1 MFNKIL
7 DERVLLARAEQ
18 IRIFP
23 KAIVVLYARIF
34 FQEKEESIM
43 NETRKSKQG
52 RKRMWKVFFSI
63 LMVVMVGA
71 VAYLFK
77 AYSDIGS
84 TADSIYTSV
93 NVNEMRDEA
102 IEVETAT
109 QPISFLLLGADTGT
123 AEEERTETGRSDT
136 IIVCTVNP
144 NTKTT
149 TLLSIPRDSYAEIVG
164 YSDLYDYYGD
174 YYDKM
179 NHAYAFGGTEM
190 SINTVQEF
198 LNIPIDYYVEVN
210 FDGLVDIVD
219 AVGGIEITS
228 PLTFDFY
235 GPQFIEGQTQTLTGY
250 DALQFSRMRKQ
261 DPEGDLGR
269 QKRQQMVIKAILDKV
284 LTMGTV
290 VNYKN
295 ILATLE
301 DNVQLNMSLDEILS
315 IASGYRKSM
324 ENFQQFYV
332 EGEEMYIDEIYYYY
346 VDPQERLRL
355 SNILRTELELPEIR
369 IDEISTSANEP
380 YYDTDAYSTDS
391 SYSDTT
397 YDSSTYGQSDVYT
410 PNYSDPYS
418 AEESYSYEDTT
429 TQDSYYEEATYDSA
443 Y

>member
-1 MFNKIL
+1 MSCWM
-7 DERVLLARAEQ
+7 
-18 IRIFP
+18 
-23 KAIVVLYARIF
+23 IVV
-34 FQEKEESIM
+34 SINSLSRERGTAKM
-43 NETRKSKQG
+43 NETRKSRQG
-52 RKRMWKVFFSI
+52 KKRI
-63 LMVVMVGA
+63 LKTVLSVLMIAMVG
-71 VAYLFK
+71 VIAYMFK

-84 TADSIYTSV
+84 TAESIYNEVSV
-93 NVNEMRDEA
+93 VEMREES

-109 QPISFLLLGADTGT
+109 QPISFVLLGVDTGT

-164 YSDLYDYYGD
+164 YSDVYDYYGD

-290 VNYKN
+290 VN
-295 ILATLE
+295 
-301 DNVQLNMSLDEILS
+301 
-315 IASGYRKSM
+315 
-324 ENFQQFYV
+324 
-332 EGEEMYIDEIYYYY
+332 
-346 VDPQERLRL
+346 
-355 SNILRTELELPEIR
+355 
-369 IDEISTSANEP
+369 
-380 YYDTDAYSTDS
+380 
-391 SYSDTT
+391 
-397 YDSSTYGQSDVYT
+397 
-410 PNYSDPYS
+410 
-418 AEESYSYEDTT
+418 
-429 TQDSYYEEATYDSA
+429 
-443 Y
+443 

>member
-7 DERVLLARAEQ
+7 DERVLLARAGQ
-18 IRIFP
+18 NRIIPVGQLF
-23 KAIVVLYARIF
+23 YALILI
-34 FQEKEESIM
+34 QEKEERMM
-43 NETRKSKQG
+43 NETRKGKNG
-52 RKRMWKVFFSI
+52 RKRVWKVIFSVLLI
-63 LMVVMVGA
+63 GMVGT

-84 TADSIYTSV
+84 TAESIYTSV
-93 NVNEMRDEA
+93 NVNEMREEE

-164 YSDLYDYYGD
+164 YSDVYDYYGD

-198 LNIPIDYYVEVN
+198 LNVAIDYYVEVN

-235 GPQFIEGQTQTLTGY
+235 GPQFIEGETRILDGY
-250 DALQFSRMRKQ
+250 EALQFSQMRKQ

-346 VDPQERLRL
+346 VDPEERLRL
-355 SNILRTELELPEIR
+355 SNILRNELELPEIT
-369 IDEISTSANEP
+369 IEEMETSADEP
-380 YYDTDAYSTDS
+380 YYYSDDYSSTDTTDSTVDDYSSEYYVDPTTEYESSYYETETGTTTYSEETYYSETDS
-391 SYSDTT
+391 SY
-397 YDSSTYGQSDVYT
+397 Y
-410 PNYSDPYS
+410 
-418 AEESYSYEDTT
+418 
-429 TQDSYYEEATYDSA
+429 
-443 Y
+443 

>member
-1 MFNKIL
+1 
-7 DERVLLARAEQ
+7 
-18 IRIFP
+18 
-23 KAIVVLYARIF
+23 
-34 FQEKEESIM
+34 M
-43 NETRKSKQG
+43 NETRKSRQG
-52 RKRMWKVFFSI
+52 KKRLLKTVLSI
-63 LMVVMVGA
+63 LLIGMVGA

-84 TADSIYTSV
+84 TAESIFNEVSV
-93 NVNEMRDEA
+93 VEMREES

-149 TLLSIPRDSYAEIVG
+149 TLLSIPRDSYTEIVG

-179 NHAYAFGGTEM
+179 NHAYAYGGTEM

-210 FDGLVDIVD
+210 FNGLVDIVD

-235 GPQFIEGQTQTLTGY
+235 GPQFIEGETRILDGY
-250 DALQFSRMRKQ
+250 ESLQFARMRKQ

-301 DNVQLNMSLDEILS
+301 DNVQMNISLDEIVS
-315 IASGYRKSM
+315 IASGYRKSV
-324 ENFQQFYV
+324 ENFQQYYV
-332 EGEEMYIDEIYYYY
+332 EGQEIYIDEIYYYY
-346 VDPQERLRL
+346 VNPEERLRL
-355 SNILRTELELPEIR
+355 SNMLRAELELPEITL
-369 IDEISTSANEP
+369 DEISTSANEP
-380 YYDTDAYSTDS
+380 YFDTLPSQSDSSSLETTEDTYDTSTS
-391 SYSDTT
+391 SPS
-397 YDSSTYGQSDVYT
+397 GVYT

-418 AEESYSYEDTT
+418 YEEDTYT
-429 TQDSYYEEATYDSA
+429 EDVYSDDTYYEESVYDSS

>member
-7 DERVLLARAEQ
+7 DERVLLARAGQ
-18 IRIFP
+18 NRIIPVGQLF
-23 KAIVVLYARIF
+23 YALIF
-34 FQEKEESIM
+34 IQEKEERMM
-43 NETRKSKQG
+43 NETRKGKHG
-52 RKRMWKVFFSI
+52 RKRVWKVIFSVLLI
-63 LMVVMVGA
+63 GMVGT

-84 TADSIYTSV
+84 TAESIYTSV
-93 NVNEMRDEA
+93 NVNEMREEE

-164 YSDLYDYYGD
+164 YSDVYDYYGD

-179 NHAYAFGGTEM
+179 SHAYAFGGTEM

-198 LNIPIDYYVEVN
+198 LNVPIDYYVEVN
-210 FDGLVDIVD
+210 FDGLTDIVD
-219 AVGGIEITS
+219 AIGGVEITS

-235 GPQFIEGQTQTLTGY
+235 GPQFIEGETRILNGFE
-250 DALQFSRMRKQ
+250 ALQFSRMRKQ

-346 VDPQERLRL
+346 VDPEERLRL
-355 SNILRTELELPEIR
+355 SNILRNELELPEIT
-369 IDEISTSANEP
+369 IEEMETSADEP
-380 YYDTDAYSTDS
+380 YYYSDDYSSTDTTDSTVDDYSSEYYVDPTTEYESSYYETETGTTTYSEETYYSETDS
-391 SYSDTT
+391 SY
-397 YDSSTYGQSDVYT
+397 Y
-410 PNYSDPYS
+410 
-418 AEESYSYEDTT
+418 
-429 TQDSYYEEATYDSA
+429 
-443 Y
+443 

>member
-1 MFNKIL
+1 M
-7 DERVLLARAEQ
+7 
-18 IRIFP
+18 
-23 KAIVVLYARIF
+23 
-34 FQEKEESIM
+34 M
-43 NETRKSKQG
+43 NETRKGKNG
-52 RKRMWKVFFSI
+52 RKRVWKVIFSVLLI
-63 LMVVMVGA
+63 GMVGT

-84 TADSIYTSV
+84 TAESIYTSV
-93 NVNEMRDEA
+93 NVNEMREEE

-164 YSDLYDYYGD
+164 YSDVYDYYGD

-198 LNIPIDYYVEVN
+198 LNVPIDYYVEVN

-235 GPQFIEGQTQTLTGY
+235 GPQFIEGETRILDGY
-250 DALQFSRMRKQ
+250 EALQFSRMRKQ

-290 VNYKN
+290 VNYKD
-295 ILATLE
+295 ILTTVE
-301 DNVQLNMSLDEILS
+301 NNVQMNISLDEIIS
-315 IASGYRKSM
+315 IASGYRKSL
-324 ENFQQFYV
+324 ETFQQYYV
-332 EGEEMYIDEIYYYY
+332 EGQEVYIDEIYYYY
-346 VDPQERLRL
+346 VNPEERLRL
-355 SNILRTELELPEIR
+355 SNMLRAELELPEITL
-369 IDEISTSANEP
+369 DEIPTSTNEP
-380 YYDTDAYSTDS
+380 DYDTQPYQSDS
-391 SYSDTT
+391 SNSETSDDTST
-397 YDSSTYGQSDVYT
+397 YDQSGVYT

-418 AEESYSYEDTT
+418 YEEDTYT
-429 TQDSYYEEATYDSA
+429 DETYYEEPVYDETPVYDSS

>member
-1 MFNKIL
+1 
-7 DERVLLARAEQ
+7 
-18 IRIFP
+18 
-23 KAIVVLYARIF
+23 
-34 FQEKEESIM
+34 M
-43 NETRKSKQG
+43 NETRKGKQG
-52 RKRMWKVFFSI
+52 KKRVLKTVLAI
-63 LMVVMVGA
+63 LLLSMVVV
-71 VAYLFK
+71 VAYMFK

-84 TADSIYTSV
+84 TAESIYNEVSV
-93 NVNEMRDEA
+93 VEMREES

-149 TLLSIPRDSYAEIVG
+149 TLLSIPRDSYSEIVG
-164 YSDLYDYYGD
+164 YSDVYDYYGD

-198 LNIPIDYYVEVN
+198 LNVPIDYYVEVN
-210 FDGLVDIVD
+210 FDGLTDIVD
-219 AVGGIEITS
+219 AIGGVEITS

-235 GPQFIEGQTQTLTGY
+235 GPQFIEGETRILNGFE
-250 DALQFSRMRKQ
+250 ALQFSRMRKQ

-301 DNVQLNMSLDEILS
+301 DNVQLNVSMDEILS

-332 EGEEMYIDEIYYYY
+332 EGAEVYIDEIYYYY
-346 VDPQERLRL
+346 VNPEERLRL
-355 SNILRTELELPEIR
+355 SNILRTELELPAATIE
-369 IDEISTSANEP
+369 DISTSANEP
-380 YYDTDAYSTDS
+380 YYDAQSSATDS
-391 SYSDTT
+391 SYTDTT
-397 YDSSTYGQSDVYT
+397 YDSSTYGQTDVYT
-410 PNYSDPYS
+410 PNYSDPYT
-418 AEESYSYEDTT
+418 EEETYTEDY
-429 TQDSYYEEATYDSA
+429 YYEEPVQDDTYYEEETYDSA

>member
-1 MFNKIL
+1 MSCWM
-7 DERVLLARAEQ
+7 
-18 IRIFP
+18 
-23 KAIVVLYARIF
+23 IVV
-34 FQEKEESIM
+34 SINSLSRERGTAKM
-43 NETRKSKQG
+43 NEIRKSRQG
-52 RKRMWKVFFSI
+52 KKRI
-63 LMVVMVGA
+63 LKTVLSVLMIAMVG
-71 VAYLFK
+71 VIAYMFK

-84 TADSIYTSV
+84 TAESIYNEVSV
-93 NVNEMRDEA
+93 VEMREES

-109 QPISFLLLGADTGT
+109 QPISFVLLGVDTGT

-164 YSDLYDYYGD
+164 YSDVYDYYGD

-295 ILATLE
+295 ILSTLE
-301 DNVQLNMSLDEILS
+301 DNVQLNMSLDEIIS
-315 IASGYRKSM
+315 VASGYRKSM

-332 EGEEMYIDEIYYYY
+332 EGEELYIDEIYYYY
-346 VDPQERLRL
+346 VDPKERLRL
-355 SNILRTELELPEIR
+355 SNILRTELELPEIT

-380 YYDTDAYSTDS
+380 YYDTNAYSTDS

-410 PNYSDPYS
+410 PNYSDPYY
-418 AEESYSYEDTT
+418 EEETYTED
-429 TQDSYYEEATYDSA
+429 YYNEEATYESA

>member
-1 MFNKIL
+1 M
-7 DERVLLARAEQ
+7 D
-18 IRIFP
+18 
-23 KAIVVLYARIF
+23 
-34 FQEKEESIM
+34 
-43 NETRKSKQG
+43 ETRKGKQG
-52 RKRMWKVFFSI
+52 RKRIWRVIFTI
-63 LMVVMVGA
+63 LLVVMVGA

-84 TADSIYTSV
+84 TAESIYNSV
-93 NVNEMRDEA
+93 SVNEMREEE

-149 TLLSIPRDSYAEIVG
+149 TLLSIPRDSYTEIVG
-164 YSDLYDYYGD
+164 YSDMYDYYGD

-198 LNIPIDYYVEVN
+198 LNVPIDYYVEVN
-210 FDGLVDIVD
+210 FDGLTDIVD
-219 AVGGIEITS
+219 AIGGVEITS

-235 GPQFIEGQTQTLTGY
+235 GPQFIEGETRILNGFE
-250 DALQFSRMRKQ
+250 ALQFSRMRKQ

-332 EGEEMYIDEIYYYY
+332 EGEEVYIDEIYYYY
-346 VDPQERLRL
+346 VNPEERLRL
-355 SNILRTELELPEIR
+355 SNILRAELELPEVTIE
-369 IDEISTSANEP
+369 DISTSGSEP
-380 YYDTDAYSTDS
+380 YYDTQSSTTDS
-391 SYSDTT
+391 SYTDTT
-397 YDSSTYGQSDVYT
+397 YDSSTYGQSDVFT
-410 PNYSDPYS
+410 PDYSDPYS
-418 AEESYSYEDTT
+418 EEATT
-429 TQDSYYEEATYDSA
+429 TEDYYYEESVQNDAYYDEQTYDSA

>member
-1 MFNKIL
+1 M
-7 DERVLLARAEQ
+7 D
-18 IRIFP
+18 
-23 KAIVVLYARIF
+23 
-34 FQEKEESIM
+34 
-43 NETRKSKQG
+43 ETRKSRKG
-52 RKRMWKVFFSI
+52 RKRIWKVIFSI
-63 LMVVMVGA
+63 LMVMMVGA

-84 TADSIYTSV
+84 TADSIYNSV
-93 NVNEMRDEA
+93 NVNEMREEA

-109 QPISFLLLGADTGT
+109 QPISFLLLGADTGS

-164 YSDLYDYYGD
+164 YSDVYDYYGD

-198 LNIPIDYYVEVN
+198 LNVPIDYYVEVN

-219 AVGGIEITS
+219 AVGGIVVTS

-235 GPQFIEGQTQTLTGY
+235 GPQFIEGETRTFTGFE
-250 DALQFSRMRKQ
+250 ALQFARMRKQ

-324 ENFQQFYV
+324 ETFQQFYV
-332 EGEEMYIDEIYYYY
+332 EGQEVYIDEIYYYY
-346 VDPQERLRL
+346 VNPEERLRL
-355 SNILRTELELPEIR
+355 SNILRAELELPEVALE
-369 IDEISTSANEP
+369 DISTSGSEP
-380 YYDTDAYSTDS
+380 NYDTQSSSSDST
-391 SYSDTT
+391 YTDTT
-397 YDSSTYGQSDVYT
+397 YDSSTYGQTDVYT
-410 PNYSDPYS
+410 PNYSDPY
-418 AEESYSYEDTT
+418 T
-429 TQDSYYEEATYDSA
+429 EEATTTEDYYYEVPVQDDTYYEVETFDSA

>member
-1 MFNKIL
+1 
-7 DERVLLARAEQ
+7 
-18 IRIFP
+18 
-23 KAIVVLYARIF
+23 
-34 FQEKEESIM
+34 M
-43 NETRKSKQG
+43 NETRKSRQG
-52 RKRMWKVFFSI
+52 KKRI
-63 LMVVMVGA
+63 LKTVLSVLMIAMVG
-71 VAYLFK
+71 VIAYMFK

-84 TADSIYTSV
+84 TAESIYNEVSV
-93 NVNEMRDEA
+93 VEMREES

-109 QPISFLLLGADTGT
+109 QPISFVLWGVDTGT

-164 YSDLYDYYGD
+164 YSDVYDYYGD

-295 ILATLE
+295 ILSTLE
-301 DNVQLNMSLDEILS
+301 DNVQLNMSLDEIIS
-315 IASGYRKSM
+315 VASGYRKSM

-332 EGEEMYIDEIYYYY
+332 EGEELYIDEIYYYY
-346 VDPQERLRL
+346 VDPKERLRL
-355 SNILRTELELPEIR
+355 SNILRTELELPEIT

-380 YYDTDAYSTDS
+380 YYDTNAYSTDS

-410 PNYSDPYS
+410 PNYSDPYY
-418 AEESYSYEDTT
+418 EEETYTED
-429 TQDSYYEEATYDSA
+429 YYNEEATYESA

>member
-7 DERVLLARAEQ
+7 DERVLLARAGQ
-18 IRIFP
+18 NRIIPVGQLF
-23 KAIVVLYARIF
+23 YALIF
-34 FQEKEESIM
+34 IQEKEERMM
-43 NETRKSKQG
+43 NETRKGKHG
-52 RKRMWKVFFSI
+52 RKRVWKVIFSVLLI
-63 LMVVMVGA
+63 GMVGT

-84 TADSIYTSV
+84 TAESIYTSV
-93 NVNEMRDEA
+93 NVNEMREEE

-164 YSDLYDYYGD
+164 YSDVYDYYGD

-198 LNIPIDYYVEVN
+198 LNVPIDYYVEVN
-210 FDGLVDIVD
+210 FDGLTDIVD
-219 AVGGIEITS
+219 AIGGVEITS

-235 GPQFIEGQTQTLTGY
+235 GPQFIEGETRILNGFE
-250 DALQFSRMRKQ
+250 ALQFSRMRKQ

-346 VDPQERLRL
+346 VDPEERLRL
-355 SNILRTELELPEIR
+355 SNILRNELELPEIT
-369 IDEISTSANEP
+369 IEEMETSADEP
-380 YYDTDAYSTDS
+380 YYYSDDYSSTDTTDSTVDDYSSEYYVDPTTEYESSYYETETGTTTYSEETYYSETDS
-391 SYSDTT
+391 SY
-397 YDSSTYGQSDVYT
+397 Y
-410 PNYSDPYS
+410 
-418 AEESYSYEDTT
+418 
-429 TQDSYYEEATYDSA
+429 
-443 Y
+443 

>member
-1 MFNKIL
+1 
-7 DERVLLARAEQ
+7 
-18 IRIFP
+18 
-23 KAIVVLYARIF
+23 
-34 FQEKEESIM
+34 M
-43 NETRKSKQG
+43 NEIRKSRQG
-52 RKRMWKVFFSI
+52 KKRI
-63 LMVVMVGA
+63 LKTVLSVLMIAMVG
-71 VAYLFK
+71 VIAYMFK

-84 TADSIYTSV
+84 TAESIYNEVSV
-93 NVNEMRDEA
+93 VEMREES

-109 QPISFLLLGADTGT
+109 QPISFVLLGVDTGT

-144 NTKTT
+144 NTNTT

-164 YSDLYDYYGD
+164 YSDVYDYYGD

-295 ILATLE
+295 ILSTLE
-301 DNVQLNMSLDEILS
+301 DNVQLNMSLDEIIS
-315 IASGYRKSM
+315 VASGYRKSM

-332 EGEEMYIDEIYYYY
+332 EGEELYIDEIYYYY
-346 VDPQERLRL
+346 VDPKERLRL
-355 SNILRTELELPEIR
+355 SNILRTELELPEIT

-380 YYDTDAYSTDS
+380 YYDTNAYSTDS

-410 PNYSDPYS
+410 PNYSDPYY
-418 AEESYSYEDTT
+418 EEETYTED
-429 TQDSYYEEATYDSA
+429 YYNEEATYESA

>member
-1 MFNKIL
+1 
-7 DERVLLARAEQ
+7 
-18 IRIFP
+18 
-23 KAIVVLYARIF
+23 
-34 FQEKEESIM
+34 M
-43 NETRKSKQG
+43 NETRKSRKG
-52 RKRMWKVFFSI
+52 RNRVWKVFFSI

-71 VAYLFK
+71 IAYLFK

-84 TADSIYTSV
+84 TADSIFNSV
-93 NVNEMRDEA
+93 NVNKIREEE

-109 QPISFLLLGADTGT
+109 QPISFLLLGVDTGT

-149 TLLSIPRDSYAEIVG
+149 TLLSIPRDSYTEIVG

-190 SINTVQEF
+190 SINTVQQF
-198 LNIPIDYYVEVN
+198 LNVPIDYYVEVN

-219 AVGGIEITS
+219 AVGGIEVTS

-301 DNVQLNMSLDEILS
+301 DNVQMNIPLNEIVS

-332 EGEEMYIDEIYYYY
+332 EGEELYIDEIYYYY
-346 VDPQERLRL
+346 VDPEERLRL
-355 SNILRTELELPEIR
+355 SNILRTELELPEIT
-369 IDEISTSANEP
+369 IDEMETSTDEP
-380 YYDTDAYSTDS
+380 YYYSDDYTTTDTTETTVDDYSSDYYVDPSTEYDDSYYPETDTMYSDVYTDS
-391 SYSDTT
+391 SY
-397 YDSSTYGQSDVYT
+397 
-410 PNYSDPYS
+410 
-418 AEESYSYEDTT
+418 
-429 TQDSYYEEATYDSA
+429 
-443 Y
+443 

>member
-7 DERVLLARAEQ
+7 DERVLLARAGQ
-18 IRIFP
+18 NRIIPVGQLF
-23 KAIVVLYARIF
+23 YALILI
-34 FQEKEESIM
+34 QEKEERMM
-43 NETRKSKQG
+43 NETRKGKHG
-52 RKRMWKVFFSI
+52 RKRVWKVIFSVLLI
-63 LMVVMVGA
+63 GMVGT

-84 TADSIYTSV
+84 TAESIYTSV
-93 NVNEMRDEA
+93 NVNEMREEE

-164 YSDLYDYYGD
+164 YSDVYDYYGD

-198 LNIPIDYYVEVN
+198 LNVPIDYYVEVN
-210 FDGLVDIVD
+210 FDGLTDIVD
-219 AVGGIEITS
+219 AIGGVEITS

-235 GPQFIEGQTQTLTGY
+235 GPQFIEGETRILNGFE
-250 DALQFSRMRKQ
+250 ALQFSRMRKQ

-346 VDPQERLRL
+346 VDPEERLRL
-355 SNILRTELELPEIR
+355 SNILRNELELPEIT
-369 IDEISTSANEP
+369 IEEMETSADEP
-380 YYDTDAYSTDS
+380 YYYSDDYSSTDTTDSTVDDYSSEYYVDPTTEYESSYYETETGTTTYSEETYYSETDS
-391 SYSDTT
+391 SY
-397 YDSSTYGQSDVYT
+397 Y
-410 PNYSDPYS
+410 
-418 AEESYSYEDTT
+418 
-429 TQDSYYEEATYDSA
+429 
-443 Y
+443 

>member
-1 MFNKIL
+1 
-7 DERVLLARAEQ
+7 
-18 IRIFP
+18 
-23 KAIVVLYARIF
+23 
-34 FQEKEESIM
+34 M
-43 NETRKSKQG
+43 NETRKGRQG
-52 RKRMWKVFFSI
+52 KKRVLKTVLALLLI
-63 LMVVMVGA
+63 AMVGV

-84 TADSIYTSV
+84 TAESIYNEVSV
-93 NVNEMRDEA
+93 VEMREES

-109 QPISFLLLGADTGT
+109 QPISFVLLGVDTGT

-164 YSDLYDYYGD
+164 YSDVYDYYGD

-295 ILATLE
+295 ILSTLE
-301 DNVQLNMSLDEILS
+301 DNVQLNMSLDEIIS
-315 IASGYRKSM
+315 VASGYRKSM

-332 EGEEMYIDEIYYYY
+332 EGEELYIDEIYYYY
-346 VDPQERLRL
+346 VDPKERLRL
-355 SNILRTELELPEIR
+355 SNILRTELELPEIT

-380 YYDTDAYSTDS
+380 YYDTNAYSTDS

-410 PNYSDPYS
+410 PNYSDPYY
-418 AEESYSYEDTT
+418 EEETYTED
-429 TQDSYYEEATYDSA
+429 YYNEEATYESA

>member
-1 MFNKIL
+1 
-7 DERVLLARAEQ
+7 
-18 IRIFP
+18 
-23 KAIVVLYARIF
+23 
-34 FQEKEESIM
+34 M
-43 NETRKSKQG
+43 NETRKNRQG
-52 RKRMWKVFFSI
+52 RKRIWKVIFSI
-63 LMVVMVGA
+63 LMVAMVGV

-84 TADSIYTSV
+84 TAESIYNEVSV
-93 NVNEMRDEA
+93 VEMREES

-164 YSDLYDYYGD
+164 YSDEYDYYGD

-198 LNIPIDYYVEVN
+198 LNVPIDYYVEVN
-210 FDGLVDIVD
+210 FDGLTDIVD
-219 AVGGIEITS
+219 AIGGVEITS

-235 GPQFIEGQTQTLTGY
+235 GPQFIEGETRILNGFE
-250 DALQFSRMRKQ
+250 ALQFSRMRKQ

-301 DNVQLNMSLDEILS
+301 DNVQLNVSMDEILS

-332 EGEEMYIDEIYYYY
+332 EGAEVYIDEIYYYY
-346 VDPQERLRL
+346 VNPEERLRL
-355 SNILRTELELPEIR
+355 SNILRTELELPAATIE
-369 IDEISTSANEP
+369 DISTSANEP
-380 YYDTDAYSTDS
+380 YYDTQSSATDS
-391 SYSDTT
+391 SYTDTT
-397 YDSSTYGQSDVYT
+397 YDSSTYGQTDVYT
-410 PNYSDPYS
+410 PNYSDPYT
-418 AEESYSYEDTT
+418 EEETYTEDY
-429 TQDSYYEEATYDSA
+429 YYEEPVQDDTYYEEEIYDSA

>member
-1 MFNKIL
+1 
-7 DERVLLARAEQ
+7 
-18 IRIFP
+18 
-23 KAIVVLYARIF
+23 
-34 FQEKEESIM
+34 M
-43 NETRKSKQG
+43 NETRKSRQG
-52 RKRMWKVFFSI
+52 KKRILKTVLSI
-63 LMVVMVGA
+63 LMVAMIGVI
-71 VAYLFK
+71 AYMFK

-84 TADSIYTSV
+84 TAESIYNEVSV
-93 NVNEMRDEA
+93 VEMREES

-109 QPISFLLLGADTGT
+109 QPISFVLLGVDTGT

-149 TLLSIPRDSYAEIVG
+149 TLLSIPRDTYSEIMG
-164 YSDLYDYYGD
+164 YSNLYDYYGD

-235 GPQFIEGQTQTLTGY
+235 GPQFIEGETRILTGFE
-250 DALQFSRMRKQ
+250 ALQFARMRKQ
-261 DPEGDLGR
+261 DPDGDLGR

-301 DNVQLNMSLDEILS
+301 DNVQLNMSLDEIIS

-324 ENFQQFYV
+324 ETFQQFYV
-332 EGEEMYIDEIYYYY
+332 EGQEVYIDEIYYYY
-346 VDPQERLRL
+346 VNPQERLRL
-355 SNILRTELELPEIR
+355 SNILREELELPEASLE
-369 IDEISTSANEP
+369 DISTSANEP
-380 YYDTDAYSTDS
+380 YLETQPYETESSST
-391 SYSDTT
+391 DTT
-397 YDSSTYGQSDVYT
+397 YDASTYGQSDVYT

-418 AEESYSYEDTT
+418 EETVTEETYTEDYYYDET
-429 TQDSYYEEATYDSA
+429 DIYYEEDPYASTYDSS

>member
-1 MFNKIL
+1 
-7 DERVLLARAEQ
+7 
-18 IRIFP
+18 
-23 KAIVVLYARIF
+23 
-34 FQEKEESIM
+34 M
-43 NETRKSKQG
+43 NETRKGKQG
-52 RKRMWKVFFSI
+52 RKRIWRVIFTI
-63 LMVVMVGA
+63 LLVVMVGS

-84 TADSIYTSV
+84 TAESIYNSV
-93 NVNEMRDEA
+93 SVNEMREEE

-149 TLLSIPRDSYAEIVG
+149 TLLSIPRDSYTEIVG
-164 YSDLYDYYGD
+164 YSDMYDYYGD

-198 LNIPIDYYVEVN
+198 LNVPIDYYVEVN

-219 AVGGIEITS
+219 AVGGIEVTS

-235 GPQFIEGQTQTLTGY
+235 GPQFIEGETRTFTGFE
-250 DALQFSRMRKQ
+250 ALQFARMRKQ

-301 DNVQLNMSLDEILS
+301 DNVQLNMSLDEIIS

-332 EGEEMYIDEIYYYY
+332 EGQEVYIDEIYYYY
-346 VDPQERLRL
+346 VNPEERLRL
-355 SNILRTELELPEIR
+355 SNILRAELELPEAT
-369 IDEISTSANEP
+369 IDEISTSDSEP
-380 YYDTDAYSTDS
+380 YYETQPSTTDS
-391 SYSDTT
+391 SYTETT
-397 YDSSTYGQSDVYT
+397 YDSSTYGQTDVYT
-410 PNYSDPYS
+410 PNYSDPYY
-418 AEESYSYEDTT
+418 EEETYTEDYYYEGPVQDDT
-429 TQDSYYEEATYDSA
+429 YYEEEIYDSA

>member
-1 MFNKIL
+1 M
-7 DERVLLARAEQ
+7 D
-18 IRIFP
+18 
-23 KAIVVLYARIF
+23 
-34 FQEKEESIM
+34 
-43 NETRKSKQG
+43 ETRKGKQG
-52 RKRMWKVFFSI
+52 KKRIWRVIFTI
-63 LMVVMVGA
+63 LLVVMVGA

-84 TADSIYTSV
+84 TAESIYNSV
-93 NVNEMRDEA
+93 NVNEMREEA

-109 QPISFLLLGADTGT
+109 QPISFLLLGADTGS

-164 YSDLYDYYGD
+164 YSDVYDYYGD

-198 LNIPIDYYVEVN
+198 LNVPIDYYVEVN

-355 SNILRTELELPEIR
+355 SNILRTELELPEIT

>member
-1 MFNKIL
+1 
-7 DERVLLARAEQ
+7 
-18 IRIFP
+18 
-23 KAIVVLYARIF
+23 
-34 FQEKEESIM
+34 M
-43 NETRKSKQG
+43 NETRKSRQG
-52 RKRMWKVFFSI
+52 KKRI
-63 LMVVMVGA
+63 LKTVLSVLMIAMVG
-71 VAYLFK
+71 VIAYMFK

-84 TADSIYTSV
+84 TAESIYNEVSV
-93 NVNEMRDEA
+93 VEMREES

-109 QPISFLLLGADTGT
+109 QPISFVLLGVDTGT

-164 YSDLYDYYGD
+164 YSDVYDYYGD

-295 ILATLE
+295 ILSTLE
-301 DNVQLNMSLDEILS
+301 DNVQLNMSLDEIIS
-315 IASGYRKSM
+315 VASGYRKSM

-332 EGEEMYIDEIYYYY
+332 EGEELYIDEIYYYY
-346 VDPQERLRL
+346 VDPKERLRL
-355 SNILRTELELPEIR
+355 SNILRTELELPEIT

-380 YYDTDAYSTDS
+380 YYDTNAYSTDS

-410 PNYSDPYS
+410 PNYSDPYY
-418 AEESYSYEDTT
+418 EEETYTED
-429 TQDSYYEEATYDSA
+429 YYNEEATYESA

>member
-1 MFNKIL
+1 M
-7 DERVLLARAEQ
+7 D
-18 IRIFP
+18 
-23 KAIVVLYARIF
+23 
-34 FQEKEESIM
+34 
-43 NETRKSKQG
+43 ETRKGKQG
-52 RKRMWKVFFSI
+52 KKRIWRVIFTI
-63 LMVVMVGA
+63 LLVVMVGA

-84 TADSIYTSV
+84 TAESIYNEVSV
-93 NVNEMRDEA
+93 VEMREES

-164 YSDLYDYYGD
+164 YSDIYDYYGD

-198 LNIPIDYYVEVN
+198 LNVPIDYYVEVN

-355 SNILRTELELPEIR
+355 SNILRTELELPEIT